1 MENFKRFD
9 IPPKL
14 LEQLNEFSYGGFLLF
29 TFDNEGAPRYYA
41 QFDNELNMMAL
52 QKSSEYWLEGVH
64 DLNSDTIK
72 AQMCGEQPLPPKD
85 DMSDDS
91 DYNEWDGDFG
101 DEEDFSS
108 WFFIQFNL

>member
-1 MENFKRFD
+1 MENFKKFD
-9 IPPKL
+9 IPPQL

-29 TFDNEGAPRYYA
+29 TFDNEGSPRYYA

-72 AQMCGEQPLPPKD
+72 AQMCGEGPPSKGDKPD
-85 DMSDDS
+85 D
-91 DYNEWDGDFG
+91 NEHNDWDGDG
-101 DEEDFSS
+101 DFSDEDDFSS
-108 WFFIQFNL
+108 

>member
-72 AQMCGEQPLPPKD
+72 AQMCGEQSLPPKD

-91 DYNEWDGDFG
+91 DCNDWDGDFG
-101 DEEDFSS
+101 DEDDFSS
-108 WFFIQFNL
+108 